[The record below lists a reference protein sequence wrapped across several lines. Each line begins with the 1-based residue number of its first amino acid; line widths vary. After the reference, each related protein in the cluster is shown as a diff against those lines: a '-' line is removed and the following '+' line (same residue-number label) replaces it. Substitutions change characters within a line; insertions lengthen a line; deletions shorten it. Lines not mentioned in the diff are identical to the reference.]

1 MITESTMG
9 IGRAARLLGNIV
21 QTLQRWEHN
30 DEAWTCAGCAA
41 HHDCDVN
48 AAVNLQRLATG
59 AHVAHGATRGEPG
72 ADARHCRRRWP
83 GGRRE
88 SDVCQARVR
97 SAGRLG
103 AGRDR

>member
-48 AAVNLQRLATG
+48 AAVNLQRSPPAPT
-59 AHVAHGATRGEPG
+59 
-72 ADARHCRRRWP
+72 
-83 GGRRE
+83 RRE
-88 SDVCQARVR
+88 RRYPWRARR
-97 SAGRLG
+97 
-103 AGRDR
+103 